1 VIADTRIDDMD
12 CDSTG
17 EAGSW
22 SGMISGSRTDD
33 DYPPEGCDGR
43 AVPTKAI
50 LREVIAARLLSPV

>member
-1 VIADTRIDDMD
+1 
-12 CDSTG
+12 
-17 EAGSW
+17 
-22 SGMISGSRTDD
+22 MISRSRTDD